1 MIEFDLTIQELF
13 MVIQVFVIWAV
24 GVRLSPESL
33 RTYGNGVAPGGLCG
47 EIMRSQH
54 RQWVLDSDP
63 SPGFHLWVPFL
74 NFTQMD
80 TSSHTFANV
89 GRADRSSLRPCTQ
102 YWYSCRI
109 WWPPLWDPAVTVLL
123 VGPRTCTLPLVPPVS
138 PVSKLYASPITVVFT
153 PPPLYAGR
161 CSCGVCI
168 QMFRGCAGFPPRL
181 CASIFG
187 KRPSARARIYT
198 VRRAPRGATPVPLAA
213 RYTTQ

>member
-89 GRADRSSLRPCTQ
+89 GRADRSPLRACTQ

-138 PVSKLYASPITVVFT
+138 PVSKLYASPISN
-153 PPPLYAGR
+153 LYTTALVR
-161 CSCGVCI
+161 WAV
-168 QMFRGCAGFPPRL
+168 L
-181 CASIFG
+181 
-187 KRPSARARIYT
+187 
-198 VRRAPRGATPVPLAA
+198 VRRLYTNIHHCVPRHMFWSCNICVCNYVHMWHLTWFSTVLSL
-213 RYTTQ
+213 